1 MKTNRLTHLIA
12 GCVAV
17 LALSGAVATAASAL
31 AAPQIASQTEPGDP
45 LDPRTYDPDSRAFLT
60 LHATGVQRYAC
71 QANGSWLFSDPVADL
86 YAQNSPRNS
95 IGSHY
100 LNFATG
106 RPVWEFKDG
115 STVEAARKA
124 TASGG
129 AGNIA
134 ALLLQAVVTT
144 AGDDGDRFVKTTWV
158 QRLNPSGGVAPD
170 GTCTPGATI
179 AVPYSTD
186 YVFWAS
192 KAAGEEVSDD

>member
-1 MKTNRLTHLIA
+1 MKTTRLTHLIA
-12 GCVAV
+12 GFAAI
-17 LALSGAVATAASAL
+17 LALFGAVGTANSAL
-31 AAPQIASQTEPGDP
+31 AAPQTVPGDP
-45 LDPRTYDPDSRAFLT
+45 LDPRTYDPASRAFLT

-86 YAQNSPRNS
+86 YAPGSTGRPT
-95 IGSHY
+95 GSHY

-129 AGNIA
+129 AGNIT

-144 AGDDGDRFVKTTWV
+144 AGDDGDRFAKTTWV

-170 GTCTPGATI
+170 GACTPGDTI
-179 AVPYSTD
+179 AVPYGTD
-186 YVFWAS
+186 YVFWAP
-192 KAAGEEVSDD
+192 KASGESGD

>member
-1 MKTNRLTHLIA
+1 MKTTRLAHLIA
-12 GCVAV
+12 GFAAI
-17 LALSGAVATAASAL
+17 LALFGAVGTAGSAL
-31 AAPQIASQTEPGDP
+31 AAPQTEPGDL
-45 LDPRTYDPDSRAFLT
+45 LDPRTYDPASRAFLT

-86 YAQNSPRNS
+86 YAPNSTGKPT
-95 IGSHY
+95 GSHY

-106 RPVWEFKDG
+106 RPVWKFKDG

-144 AGDDGDRFVKTTWV
+144 AGDDGDRFAKTTWV

-170 GTCTPGATI
+170 GACTPGDTI

-186 YVFWAS
+186 YVFWAA
-192 KAAGEEVSDD
+192 KASGESGD